1 MDWLNDYDEEKIGKR
16 ILKTVGYNLV
26 ISLISVSYSS
36 NKTGV
41 IQNYR
46 NYQSYSTLIEA
57 DNKTNELNVES

>member
-46 NYQSYSTLIEA
+46 NYQSHRTLIEA

>member
-16 ILKTVGYNLV
+16 ILKTAGYNLV
-26 ISLISVSYSS
+26 IGLISVSYSS

-46 NYQSYSTLIEA
+46 NYQSHNTLIEA

>member
-26 ISLISVSYSS
+26 IGLISVSYSS

-46 NYQSYSTLIEA
+46 NYQSHSTLTEA
-57 DNKTNELNVES
+57 GNKTNEFNVES